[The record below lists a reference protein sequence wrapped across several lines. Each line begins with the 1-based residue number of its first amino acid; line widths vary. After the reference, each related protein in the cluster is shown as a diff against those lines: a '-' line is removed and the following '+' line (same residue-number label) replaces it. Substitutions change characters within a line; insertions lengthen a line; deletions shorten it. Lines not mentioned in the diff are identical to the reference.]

1 LNVSSALNDNR
12 LPILGA
18 QVLFGFQFNG
28 VLQEL
33 FGQLPALWRVL
44 DGGSA

>member
-18 QVLFGFQFNG
+18 QFNG